1 MMCSRALYNG
11 AQDPLGPPG
20 VAMFFGLLGQQTLIP
35 RGGAGGATKNQQFH
49 LSVIKM
55 Y

>member
-1 MMCSRALYNG
+1 MDQLELVEGVSGGN
-11 AQDPLGPPG
+11 PHG
-20 VAMFFGLLGQQTLIP
+20 VAMFFGLLGQHTLIH
-35 RGGAGGATKNQQFH
+35 RGGAGGATKNHQFH